1 MTEIILVEI
10 KIQGKRRILRTVLEE
25 SEENLKNILVT
36 KNITLNYWRMSI
48 KKKKNTKIIL
58 VCTYNETTRSCVKPD
73 GDTFERV
80 DK

>member
-10 KIQGKRRILRTVLEE
+10 KIQGKRRILRTVLEG
-25 SEENLKNILVT
+25 SKENLKNILVT

-48 KKKKNTKIIL
+48 KKKNTKIIL